1 MNRKI
6 AIGVSAG
13 AAGLLAAGLML
24 FFGAMR
30 VPAETEPPAP
40 QPAYTLRE
48 FDGRLAVFAA
58 GEEEP
63 IQVLDL
69 DIRLLPPYDQGLLRA
84 GIDTADE
91 QELQRLLEDYTS

>member
-13 AAGLLAAGLML
+13 TAGLLAAGLLL

-30 VPAETEPPAP
+30 VPAEAEPPAP
-40 QPAYTLRE
+40 HPAYTLRE
-48 FDGRLAVFAA
+48 YDGRLAVFEA

-63 IQVLDL
+63 VRVLDL
-69 DIRLLPPYDQGLLRA
+69 EVRLLPPYDQGLLRT
-84 GIDTADE
+84 GIEAADE
-91 QELQRLLEDYTS
+91 QELRRLLEDYTS